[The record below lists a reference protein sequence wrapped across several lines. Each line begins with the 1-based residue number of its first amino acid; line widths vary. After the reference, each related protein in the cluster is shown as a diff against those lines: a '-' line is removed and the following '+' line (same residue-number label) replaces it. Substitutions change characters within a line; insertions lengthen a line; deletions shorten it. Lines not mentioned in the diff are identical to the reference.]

1 MRRLIELLSLLLL
14 VLVPDAA
21 AQTPV
26 ARAAPWPAELVRTLE
41 GLPVQ
46 EGGRVKPLLTHAS
59 YALLR
64 HNGKRSVE
72 TPAGE
77 KLGPVE
83 WMLDVFFFPEAAERY
98 QVFMVQDEQVI
109 EAIGLRLEGKKKRD
123 RYSFLELRPG
133 INKLFELARQYDRIE
148 EKDRSVLQQQLLLLA
163 MNVDEFARLMTH
175 MDFARAPLRVGPGA
189 ELRGLLGGGET
200 AAFSQVLAH
209 AGELRALQ
217 TRCSKDPA
225 RAEELASVTQL
236 LHAALDITSGT
247 ESLTLFPP
255 AAGAAAEEAWLS
267 PAALMAQAYRG
278 ENLAPEQLEMLG
290 CLEAASRA
298 RNDPAAFQN
307 QMTRFG
313 ELSLALARPR
323 GEDRKLGL
331 EVSYY
336 RSGFLGQSQALFVL
350 AFVLVAVLWLRPHS
364 KWLYRVAAGVVTIA
378 TVLLTIVIVMRCMI
392 RGRPPVSTLY
402 ETLLFVT
409 AMGAATALV
418 AELINRQRVALSAA
432 AVLGMIGLFV
442 ANGYEMLDKRDTMP
456 SLIAVL
462 DTNFW
467 LATHVTAITVGY
479 SAGVLAALLANFYL
493 VARMFNWGRGDDGFL
508 HGLARTIYGVLGFG
522 LIFSVVGTI
531 LGGVWAN
538 ESWGRFWGWDPKE
551 NGALLIVLAQL
562 AILHSRMAGM
572 LREFGFCMATAFGG
586 IVIAFSWFGVN
597 LLGVG
602 LHSYGFTSGINTA
615 LTTYYVIQGV
625 VLLLAGLH
633 WQMEHQ
639 RKAATR

>member
-1 MRRLIELLSLLLL
+1 MKRILEALALL
-14 VLVPDAA
+14 VLASDAA
-21 AQTPV
+21 AQSPV
-26 ARAAPWPAELVRTLE
+26 ARAAPWPEDLVRLVE
-41 GLPVQ
+41 ALPIQ
-46 EGGRVKPLLTHAS
+46 EGGRVKPLLTHAN

-64 HNGKRSVE
+64 HNGKRAAE
-72 TPAGE
+72 TASGE

-83 WMLDVFFFPEAAERY
+83 WLLDLLFFPEISEQY
-98 QVFMVQDEQVI
+98 SVFLVQDEQVI
-109 EAIGLRLEGKKKRD
+109 EAIGLRVEGKKKRD
-123 RYSFLELRPG
+123 RYTFQELRPG
-133 INKLFELARQYDRIE
+133 INKLFELARQYDRVE
-148 EKDRSVLQQQLLLLA
+148 EKDRSSLQQQVLLLA
-163 MNVDEFARLMTH
+163 VNVDEFARLMTYL
-175 MDFARAPLRVGPGA
+175 DFARAPLPLGPGA
-189 ELRGLLGGGET
+189 ELRGLFGGAEG
-200 AAFSQVLAH
+200 ASFSQVLAH
-209 AGELRALQ
+209 STELRELQ
-217 TRCSKDPA
+217 ARCSKDPA
-225 RAEELASVTQL
+225 RAAELAAVTKL
-236 LHAALDITSGT
+236 LHNTLDITSGT

-255 AAGAAAEEAWLS
+255 AAGSAKEDAWLS
-267 PAALMAQAYRG
+267 PAELMTRAYRG
-278 ENLAPEQLEMLG
+278 EKLAPEHLEMLG
-290 CLEAASRA
+290 CLEAAARA
-298 RNDPAAFQN
+298 RNAPAAFKN
-307 QMTRFG
+307 QLARFC
-313 ELSLALARPR
+313 ELSLALAHPR
-323 GEDRKLGL
+323 GEDVKLGL
-331 EVSYY
+331 EVRYY

-350 AFVLVAVLWLRPHS
+350 AFVLVALLWLRPRS
-364 KWLYRVAAGVVTIA
+364 KWLYRATAGVVSVA
-378 TVLLTIVIVMRCMI
+378 TLLLTIVIVMRCMI

-418 AELINRQRVALSAA
+418 AELINRQRIALSAA

-551 NGALLIVLAQL
+551 NGALLIVLVQL

-615 LTTYYVIQGV
+615 LTTYYVLQGV
-625 VLLLAGLH
+625 LLLLAGLH

-639 RKAATR
+639 RRVATR